1 MICVG
6 EHDMSRDFSRKIAQ
20 SLQDTAMHT
29 ALSRAGLYF
38 DLSRTWAFSDLLDKE
53 ALKRRARQIKEFS
66 IEHLDELLE
75 QLKASVMR
83 HGGHFY
89 IARNAQDA
97 NEYLLKLVRQHG
109 VKKAVK
115 SKSMVT
121 EEIELNKHLES
132 AGVEVIE
139 TDLGERIIQLAGER
153 PFHITG
159 PAIHKSREGVG
170 KLFAEK
176 LGVPYTDDPYEL
188 TTIAR
193 SSLRQHYLEADL
205 GITGANFAV
214 AQTGTFIIVTNEGNG
229 RLTMTLPKIHVIITG
244 TEKVAPTLADALV
257 LLRLLPRS
265 ATGQKLTSY
274 VSLVTPTSPLAPIPD
289 LSPVPSPKEGGEH
302 PFPLGKG
309 AGGVGQDREVH
320 VVLVDNGRSRMRA
333 DALFREALYCIRC
346 GSCMN
351 ICPAFRSVG
360 GHVYAG
366 QTYMGVIGA
375 LWTAF
380 VDYNGHGDLKRAR
393 ELASLCMTCGLCA
406 QECPVQIDLPW
417 RNAQLLSRAN
427 ETLGRKPTDRLKSFA
442 YRNLLPNR
450 KRLARAVRAW
460 QLGARVGLPKI
471 AYAILTRSDE
481 DFAHG
486 IEIVQNHQFAA
497 RFLYERLPE
506 LLANNP
512 KDAQHRVGYFA
523 SCGMDLLYPDA
534 GAATIKVLQH
544 NSCAVHCAEK
554 HVCCGAPA
562 FYYGDEIAAKRLARL
577 NIETLEKLDVDVIIS
592 DEATCSGFLKNY
604 PKLLKDDPGYAQR
617 ADKLSRRIRELSEF
631 LAQIE
636 LKPFQSLSEIV
647 TYHVPCHLARTQRL
661 GEKPLELIKKIPGLE
676 IKELEKSDH
685 CCGGAGT
692 YSTIHHRISL
702 KILEDELERLKATGA
717 QTLMTPC
724 SACMIQHQYGCR
736 KQKLGIQTVH
746 LSELLVRAWG
756 L

>member
-1 MICVG
+1 
-6 EHDMSRDFSRKIAQ
+6 MSRDFSRKIAQ
-20 SLQDTAMHT
+20 SLQDATMYT

-38 DLSRTWAFSDLLDKE
+38 DLSRTWAFADLPDKE

-66 IEHLDELLE
+66 IEYLDELIA
-75 QLKASVMR
+75 QLRESVTR

-89 IARNAQDA
+89 LARNAQDA
-97 NEYLLKLVRQHG
+97 SDYVLWLVRQHG
-109 VKKAVK
+109 VKKVVK
-115 SKSMVT
+115 AKSMVT
-121 EEIELNKHLES
+121 EEIELNKRLES
-132 AGVEVIE
+132 ASVEVIE
-139 TDLGERIIQLAGER
+139 TDLGEHIIQLAGER

-159 PAIHKSREGVG
+159 PAIHKSREAIG

-188 TTIAR
+188 TKIAR

-244 TEKVAPTLADALV
+244 IEKIVPTLADALV
-257 LLRLLPRS
+257 LLKLLPRS
-265 ATGQKLTSY
+265 ATGQKMTSY
-274 VSLVTPTSPLAPIPD
+274 VSLVTPNSA
-289 LSPVPSPKEGGEH
+289 H
-302 PFPLGKG
+302 
-309 AGGVGQDREVH
+309 EVH

-333 DALFREALYCIRC
+333 DALFQEALYCIRC

-351 ICPAFRSVG
+351 ICPAFRAVG

-380 VDYNGHGDLKRAR
+380 VDHNGRGDLERAR

-427 ETLGRKPTDRLKSFA
+427 ETLGRKPADRLKSFA
-442 YRNLLPNR
+442 YRNLLPDR
-450 KRLARAVRAW
+450 KRLARALKAW
-460 QLGARVGLPKI
+460 RLGTRVGLPRL
-471 AYAILTRSDE
+471 AYAIVTRFDE

-486 IEIVQNHQFAA
+486 IEILQNHEFAA
-497 RFLYERLPE
+497 TFLHERLPN
-506 LLANNP
+506 LLASNP
-512 KDAQHRVGYFA
+512 KDARHRAGYFV
-523 SCGMDLLYPDA
+523 SCGIDLLYPDA

-544 NSCAVHCAEK
+544 NGCVVRCAEK
-554 HVCCGAPA
+554 HICCGAPA
-562 FYYGDEIAAKRLARL
+562 FYYGDEFAAKRLARL
-577 NIETLEKLDVDVIIS
+577 NIDTLEKLDAEVIIS

-604 PKLLKDDPGYAQR
+604 PKLLKDDPAYAPR
-617 ADKLSRRIRELSEF
+617 AERLSQRIRELSQF

-636 LKPFQSLSEIV
+636 LKPFQPLPEII

-661 GEKPLELIKKIPGLE
+661 GEKSLELLRKIPGLE

-702 KILEDELERLKATGA
+702 KILEDELGRLKATGA

-736 KQKLGIQTVH
+736 KHKLGIQTVH
-746 LSELLVRAWG
+746 LSELLARAWG
-756 L
+756 VTL

>member
-1 MICVG
+1 MK
-6 EHDMSRDFSRKIAQ
+6 EFSQKIAQ
-20 SLQDTAMHT
+20 SLKDGSMHT
-29 ALSRAGLYF
+29 ALSRASLYF
-38 DLSRTWAFSDLLDKE
+38 DLSRTWAFADLPDKD

-66 IEHLDELLE
+66 IEQLDVLLT
-75 QLKASVMR
+75 QLQESVTR
-83 HGGHFY
+83 SGGHFY
-89 IARNAQDA
+89 LAQDAQQA
-97 NEYLLKLVRQHG
+97 NEYLLKLVRERG

-121 EEIELNKHLES
+121 EELELNKHLEA

-153 PFHITG
+153 PFHIIG
-159 PAIHKSREGVG
+159 PAIHKPREAVG
-170 KLFAEK
+170 KLFSEK

-188 TTIAR
+188 TKIAR
-193 SSLRQHYLEADL
+193 ASLRESYLQADM

-214 AQTGTFIIVTNEGNG
+214 AQTGTFMVITNEGND
-229 RLTMTLPKIHVIITG
+229 RLTMALPKIHVIITG
-244 TEKVAPTLADALV
+244 IEKIVPTLGDALV
-257 LLRLLPRS
+257 LLKLLPRS
-265 ATGQKLTSY
+265 ATAQKLTSY
-274 VSLVTPTSPLAPIPD
+274 VSLVTPTPERD
-289 LSPVPSPKEGGEH
+289 
-302 PFPLGKG
+302 
-309 AGGVGQDREVH
+309 VH
-320 VVLVDNGRSRMRA
+320 VILVDNGRRRMRA
-333 DALFREALYCIRC
+333 DAQFREALYCIRC

-380 VDYNGHGDLKRAR
+380 VDHNGQGDLARAR

-427 ETLGRKPTDRLKSFA
+427 ETLGRTPTDRLKSFV
-442 YRNLLPNR
+442 YRALLPNR

-460 QLGARVGLPKI
+460 QLGKRVGLPRI
-471 AYAILTRSDE
+471 VHAILTRTDE

-486 IEIVQNHQFAA
+486 IEILQSHSFTE
-497 RFLYERLPE
+497 RFLHERLSE
-506 LLANNP
+506 LLAHNP
-512 KDAQHRVGYFA
+512 PDAGHRVGYFV
-523 SCGMDLLYPDA
+523 SCGMDLLYPNA
-534 GAATIKVLQH
+534 GAATIKILQH
-544 NSCAVHCAEK
+544 NSCAVRCTEK
-554 HVCCGAPA
+554 HICCGAPA
-562 FYYGDEIAAKRLARL
+562 FYYGDEIAAKQLARL
-577 NIETLEKLDVDVIIS
+577 NIEILEKLDVDVIIS

-604 PKLLKDDPGYAQR
+604 PKLLRDDSAYAPR
-617 ADKLSRRIRELSEF
+617 AERLSQRIRELSEF

-636 LKPFQSLSEIV
+636 LKPFGSLSEIV
-647 TYHVPCHLARTQRL
+647 TYHAPCHLARTQKL
-661 GEKPLELIKKIPGLE
+661 GEKPLELLRKIPGME

-702 KILEDELERLKATGA
+702 KILNEELERLQATGA

-746 LSELLVRAWG
+746 LSELLARAWG
-756 L
+756 LHSTSM

>member
-1 MICVG
+1 
-6 EHDMSRDFSRKIAQ
+6 MSHNFSKKIAQ
-20 SLQDTAMHT
+20 SLQDTTMHT
-29 ALSRAGLYF
+29 ALSRASLYF
-38 DLSRTWAFSDLLDKE
+38 DLSRTWAFADLPDKD
-53 ALKRRARQIKEFS
+53 ALKRRARQIKESS
-66 IEHLDELLE
+66 IEQLDQLIE
-75 QLKASVMR
+75 QLRANVIR

-89 IARNAQDA
+89 LARTAHDA
-97 NEYLLKLVRQHG
+97 NDYVLKLVREHNI
-109 VKKAVK
+109 KKAVK

-121 EEIELNKHLES
+121 EELELNKHLEA

-159 PAIHKSREGVG
+159 PAIHKPREAVG

-188 TTIAR
+188 TKIAR
-193 SSLRQHYLEADL
+193 ASLRQSYLEADM

-214 AQTGTFIIVTNEGNG
+214 AQTGTFLIITNEGND

-244 TEKVAPTLADALV
+244 IEKVVPTLSDALV
-257 LLRLLPRS
+257 LLKLLPRS

-274 VSLVTPTSPLAPIPD
+274 VSLVTSTPD
-289 LSPVPSPKEGGEH
+289 R
-302 PFPLGKG
+302 
-309 AGGVGQDREVH
+309 DVH
-320 VVLVDNGRSRMRA
+320 VILVDNGRSRMRA
-333 DALFREALYCIRC
+333 NAQFREALYCIRC

-375 LWTAF
+375 IWTAF
-380 VDYNGHGDLKRAR
+380 VDHNGQGDLARAR

-417 RNAQLLSRAN
+417 RNAQVLSYAN
-427 ETLGRKPTDRLKSFA
+427 ETLGRSSTDRLKSFA
-442 YRNLLPNR
+442 YRKLLPDR
-450 KRLARAVRAW
+450 KRLARVVRAW
-460 QLGARVGLPKI
+460 KLGARVGLPKV
-471 AYAILTRSDE
+471 AHAMLTRTDE

-486 IEIVQNHQFAA
+486 IEILQSHQFAEK
-497 RFLYERLPE
+497 FLHERLSE
-506 LLANNP
+506 LLAKNP
-512 KDAQHRVGYFA
+512 QDAKHRVGYFV

-534 GAATIKVLQH
+534 GAATIKILQH
-544 NSCAVHCAEK
+544 NGCTVRCAEK
-554 HVCCGAPA
+554 HICCGAPA
-562 FYYGDEIAAKRLARL
+562 FYYGDELAAKRLARL
-577 NIETLEKLDVDVIIS
+577 NIEILEKLDADVIIS

-604 PKLLKDDPGYAQR
+604 PKLLQDDPAYAQR
-617 ADKLSRRIRELSEF
+617 AEKLSRRIRELSEF

-636 LKPFQSLSEIV
+636 LKPFQALSEIV
-647 TYHVPCHLARTQRL
+647 TYHAPCHLARTQKL
-661 GEKPLELIKKIPGLE
+661 GAKPLELLKKIPGLA
-676 IKELEKSDH
+676 IKELERSDH

-692 YSTIHHRISL
+692 YSTVHHKISL
-702 KILEDELERLKATGA
+702 KILEDELERVKTTGA

-736 KQKLGIQTVH
+736 RQKLGIQTVH
-746 LSELLVRAWG
+746 LSELLARAWG
-756 L
+756 LHSSTEI

>member
-1 MICVG
+1 
-6 EHDMSRDFSRKIAQ
+6 MSSHFSQKIAQ

-29 ALSRAGLYF
+29 ALSRASLYF
-38 DLSRTWAFSDLLDKE
+38 DLSRAWAFADLPDKE

-66 IEHLDELLE
+66 LEHLDELLV
-75 QLKASVMR
+75 QLRESVTR
-83 HGGHFY
+83 HGGRLY
-89 IARNAQDA
+89 LAENAQAA
-97 NEYLLKLVRQHG
+97 NEYLLQLVRERG

-159 PAIHKSREGVG
+159 PAIHKPREAVG

-176 LGVPYTDDPYEL
+176 LSVPYTDDPYEL
-188 TTIAR
+188 TKIAR
-193 SSLRQHYLEADL
+193 ASLRQSYLEADI

-214 AQTGTFIIVTNEGNG
+214 AQTGTFIIITNEGND
-229 RLTMTLPKIHVIITG
+229 RLTMTLPRLHVIVTG
-244 TEKVAPTLADALV
+244 IEKIMPTLADALT
-257 LLRLLPRS
+257 LLKLLPRS
-265 ATGQKLTSY
+265 ATAQKLTSY
-274 VSLVTPTSPLAPIPD
+274 VSLVTPNL
-289 LSPVPSPKEGGEH
+289 
-302 PFPLGKG
+302 
-309 AGGVGQDREVH
+309 DREVH
-320 VVLVDNGRSRMRA
+320 IIVVDNGRSRMRA
-333 DALFREALYCIRC
+333 DAHFREALYCIRC

-351 ICPAFRSVG
+351 ICPAFRTVG

-375 LWTAF
+375 IWTAF
-380 VDYNGHGDLKRAR
+380 VDHNGKGDLERAR

-427 ETLGRKPTDRLKSFA
+427 ETLGRTPTDRLKSFA
-442 YRNLLPNR
+442 YRKLLPDR

-460 QLGARVGLPKI
+460 QLGTRVGLPKI
-471 AYAILTRSDE
+471 AQAILTRTDE

-486 IEIVQNHQFAA
+486 IEILQSHEFAQT
-497 RFLYERLPE
+497 FLHERLAG
-506 LLANNP
+506 LLAKNP
-512 KDAQHRVGYFA
+512 EDPKHHVGYFVG
-523 SCGMDLLYPDA
+523 CGMDLLYPDA
-534 GAATIKVLQH
+534 GAATIKILQH
-544 NSCAVHCAEK
+544 NRCAVHCAEK

-562 FYYGDEIAAKRLARL
+562 FYYGDESAAKHLARL
-577 NIETLEKLDVDVIIS
+577 NIEILEKLDTNIIIS

-604 PKLLKDDPGYAQR
+604 PKLLRDDPVCAHR
-617 ADKLSRRIRELSEF
+617 AERLSQRIRELSEF

-636 LKPFQSLSEIV
+636 LKPFQSLSEVV

-661 GEKPLELIKKIPGLE
+661 GDKPLELLKKIPDLE
-676 IKELEKSDH
+676 IKELERFDH

-702 KILEDELERLKATGA
+702 KIFSAELERLRATGA

-736 KQKLGIQTVH
+736 KEKLQIETVH
-746 LSELLVRAWG
+746 LSELLARAWR

>member
-1 MICVG
+1 MK
-6 EHDMSRDFSRKIAQ
+6 EFSQKIAQ
-20 SLQDTAMHT
+20 SLKDGSMHT
-29 ALSRAGLYF
+29 ALSRASLYF
-38 DLSRTWAFSDLLDKE
+38 DLSRTWAFADLPDKD

-66 IEHLDELLE
+66 IEQLDVLLT
-75 QLKASVMR
+75 QLQESVTR
-83 HGGHFY
+83 SGGHFY
-89 IARNAQDA
+89 LAQDAQQA
-97 NEYLLKLVRQHG
+97 NEYLLKLVRERG

-121 EEIELNKHLES
+121 EELELNKHLEA

-153 PFHITG
+153 PFHIIG
-159 PAIHKSREGVG
+159 PAIHKPREAVG
-170 KLFAEK
+170 KLFSEK

-188 TTIAR
+188 TKIAR
-193 SSLRQHYLEADL
+193 ASLRESYLQADM

-214 AQTGTFIIVTNEGNG
+214 AQTGTFMVITNEGND
-229 RLTMTLPKIHVIITG
+229 RLTMALPKIHVIITG
-244 TEKVAPTLADALV
+244 IEKIVPTLGDALV
-257 LLRLLPRS
+257 LLKLLPRS
-265 ATGQKLTSY
+265 ATAQKLTSY
-274 VSLVTPTSPLAPIPD
+274 VSLVTPTPERD
-289 LSPVPSPKEGGEH
+289 
-302 PFPLGKG
+302 
-309 AGGVGQDREVH
+309 VH
-320 VVLVDNGRSRMRA
+320 VILVDNGRRRMRA
-333 DALFREALYCIRC
+333 DAQFREALYCIRC

-380 VDYNGHGDLKRAR
+380 VDHNGQGDLARAR

-427 ETLGRKPTDRLKSFA
+427 ETLGRTPTDRLKSFV
-442 YRNLLPNR
+442 YRALLPNR

-460 QLGARVGLPKI
+460 QLGKRVGLPRI
-471 AYAILTRSDE
+471 VHAILTRTDE

-486 IEIVQNHQFAA
+486 IEILQSHSFTE
-497 RFLYERLPE
+497 RFLHERLSE
-506 LLANNP
+506 LLAHNP
-512 KDAQHRVGYFA
+512 PDAGHRVGYFI
-523 SCGMDLLYPDA
+523 SCGMDLLYPNA
-534 GAATIKVLQH
+534 GAATIKILQH
-544 NSCAVHCAEK
+544 NSCAVRCTEK
-554 HVCCGAPA
+554 HICCGAPA
-562 FYYGDEIAAKRLARL
+562 FYYGDEIAAKQLARL
-577 NIETLEKLDVDVIIS
+577 NIDVLEKLDTDVIIS

-604 PKLLKDDPGYAQR
+604 PKLLRDDSAYAPR
-617 ADKLSRRIRELSEF
+617 AERLSQRIRELSEF

-636 LKPFQSLSEIV
+636 LKPFGSLSEIV
-647 TYHVPCHLARTQRL
+647 TYHAPCHLARTQKL
-661 GEKPLELIKKIPGLE
+661 GEKPLELLRKIPGME

-702 KILEDELERLKATGA
+702 KILNEELERLQATGA

-746 LSELLVRAWG
+746 LSELLARAWG
-756 L
+756 LHSTSM

>member
-1 MICVG
+1 
-6 EHDMSRDFSRKIAQ
+6 MSRDFSYKIAQ
-20 SLQDTAMHT
+20 SLQDTMMHT
-29 ALSRAGLYF
+29 ALSRASLYF
-38 DLSRTWAFSDLLDKE
+38 DLSRTWAFADLPNKD

-66 IEHLDELLE
+66 IEHLDELIA
-75 QLKASVMR
+75 QLRESVIR

-89 IARNAQDA
+89 LAPTAQTA
-97 NEYLLKLVRQHG
+97 NDYVLKLVRARN

-159 PAIHKSREGVG
+159 PAIHKPREAVG

-176 LGVPYTDDPYEL
+176 LGVPYTNDPYEL
-188 TTIAR
+188 TKIAR
-193 SSLRQHYLEADL
+193 ASLRQSYLEADL

-214 AQTGTFIIVTNEGNG
+214 AQTGTFLVITNEGNA
-229 RLTMTLPKIHVIITG
+229 RLTMTLPKVHVIITG
-244 TEKVAPTLADALV
+244 IEKIVPTLADALV
-257 LLRLLPRS
+257 LLKLLPRS

-274 VSLVTPTSPLAPIPD
+274 VSLVTPTSPPAPPRHGEGS
-289 LSPVPSPKEGGEH
+289 LPPSL
-302 PFPLGKG
+302 LGKG
-309 AGGVGQDREVH
+309 ARGLGHDREVH
-320 VVLVDNGRSRMRA
+320 VIVVDNGRSRMRA
-333 DALFREALYCIRC
+333 DAQFREALYCIRC

-375 LWTAF
+375 IWTAF
-380 VDYNGHGDLKRAR
+380 VDHNGQGDLARAR

-427 ETLGRKPTDRLKSFA
+427 EHLGRTPTDRLKSFA
-442 YRNLLPNR
+442 YRKLLPNR

-471 AYAILTRSDE
+471 VHAILTRTDE
-481 DFAHG
+481 DLAHG
-486 IEIVQNHQFAA
+486 IEIVQSHQFAQK
-497 RFLYERLPE
+497 FLHERLAE
-506 LLANNP
+506 LLAHNP
-512 KDAQHRVGYFA
+512 QGAQHRVGYFV
-523 SCGMDLLYPDA
+523 SCGMDLLYPSA
-534 GAATIKVLQH
+534 GAATIKILQH
-544 NSCAVHCAEK
+544 NGCAVRCAEK
-554 HVCCGAPA
+554 HICCGAPA
-562 FYYGDEIAAKRLARL
+562 FYYGDELAAKNLARL
-577 NIETLEKLDVDVIIS
+577 NIEILEKLDADVIIS
-592 DEATCSGFLKNY
+592 DEATCSGFVKSY
-604 PKLLKDDPGYAQR
+604 PKLLKDDPTYAQR
-617 ADKLSRRIRELSEF
+617 AEKLSQRIRELSEF
-631 LAQIE
+631 LSQIE
-636 LKPFQSLSEIV
+636 LNPFQPLSEIV
-647 TYHVPCHLARTQRL
+647 TYHAPCHLVRTQKL
-661 GEKPLELIKKIPGLE
+661 GEKPLELLRKIPGLQ
-676 IKELEKSDH
+676 IRELEKSDH

-692 YSTIHHRISL
+692 YSTIHHKISL

-736 KQKLGIQTVH
+736 RQNLGIQTVH
-746 LSELLVRAWG
+746 LSELLARAWG
-756 L
+756 IV

>member
-1 MICVG
+1 MISAG
-6 EHDMSRDFSRKIAQ
+6 EHAMSRDFSRKIAQ
-20 SLQDTAMHT
+20 SLQDTTMHT

-38 DLSRTWAFSDLLDKE
+38 DLSRTWAFADLPNKD
-53 ALKRRARQIKEFS
+53 ALKRRARQIKELAM
-66 IEHLDELLE
+66 EHLDELIE
-75 QLKASVMR
+75 QLRASVTR

-89 IARNAQDA
+89 LAHDAQQA
-97 NEYLLKLVRQHG
+97 NEYLLKLVRERG
-109 VKKAVK
+109 VKRAVK
-115 SKSMVT
+115 AKSMVT

-132 AGVEVIE
+132 VGVEVIE

-159 PAIHKSREGVG
+159 PAIHKSREAIG

-176 LGVPYTDDPYEL
+176 LKVPYTDDPYEL
-188 TTIAR
+188 TKIAR
-193 SSLRQHYLEADL
+193 ASLRKSYLEADM

-214 AQTGTFIIVTNEGNG
+214 AQTGTFIVITNEGNG

-244 TEKVAPTLADALV
+244 IEKIVPTLADALI
-257 LLRLLPRS
+257 LLKLLPRS

-274 VSLVTPTSPLAPIPD
+274 VSLVTPTSP
-289 LSPVPSPKEGGEH
+289 PVGEGARE
-302 PFPLGKG
+302 LGH
-309 AGGVGQDREVH
+309 DREVH
-320 VVLVDNGRSRMRA
+320 VVLVNNGRIRMRA
-333 DALFREALYCIRC
+333 DAQFREALYCIRC

-380 VDYNGHGDLKRAR
+380 VDHNGKGDLARAR

-406 QECPVQIDLPW
+406 QECPVMIDLPW

-427 ETLGRKPTDRLKSFA
+427 EALGRTPTDRLKSFA
-442 YRNLLPNR
+442 YRRLLPNR
-450 KRLARAVRAW
+450 RRLARAVRAW
-460 QLGARVGLPKI
+460 RLGSRVGLPKI
-471 AYAILTRSDE
+471 AHAILTRTDE
-481 DFAHG
+481 DLAHG
-486 IEIVQNHQFAA
+486 IEILQGHQFAE
-497 RFLYERLPE
+497 RFLHERLSEVLVQNP
-506 LLANNP
+506 NNP
-512 KDAQHRVGYFA
+512 KHRVGYFVG
-523 SCGMDLLYPDA
+523 CGMDLLYPDA
-534 GAATIKVLQH
+534 GTATIKVLQH
-544 NSCAVHCAEK
+544 NGCAVFCAEK

-562 FYYGDEIAAKRLARL
+562 FYYGDEIAAKRLARF
-577 NIETLEKLDVDVIIS
+577 NIEILEKLDAEIIIS

-604 PKLLKDDPGYAQR
+604 SKLLQDDPAYAKR
-617 ADKLSRRIRELSEF
+617 AEKLSQRIRELSEF

-636 LKPFQSLSEIV
+636 LKPFQSLAEIV
-647 TYHVPCHLARTQRL
+647 TYHAPCHLARTQNL
-661 GEKPLELIKKIPGLE
+661 GEKPVELLKKIPGLE
-676 IKELEKSDH
+676 IKQLERSDH

-702 KILEDELERLKATGA
+702 KILTDELERVKATGA

-736 KQKLGIQTVH
+736 RQNLGIQTAH
-746 LSELLVRAWG
+746 LSELLAKAQG
-756 L
+756 LI

>member
-1 MICVG
+1 
-6 EHDMSRDFSRKIAQ
+6 MSRDFSHKIAQ
-20 SLQDTAMHT
+20 SLQDATMYT
-29 ALSRAGLYF
+29 ALSRASLYF
-38 DLSRTWAFSDLLDKE
+38 DLSRTWAFADLPDKE
-53 ALKRRARQIKEFS
+53 ALKRRARQIKELS
-66 IEHLDELLE
+66 IERLDELIAQVRE
-75 QLKASVMR
+75 NVTR
-83 HGGHFY
+83 RGGHFY
-89 IARNAQDA
+89 LASSAQDA
-97 NEYLLKLVRQHG
+97 NDYILQLVRQYG
-109 VKKAVK
+109 VKRAVK

-159 PAIHKSREGVG
+159 PAIHKPREAIG

-188 TTIAR
+188 TKIAR

-214 AQTGTFIIVTNEGNG
+214 AQTGTFIIVTNEGND

-244 TEKVAPTLADALV
+244 IEKIVPTLADALV
-257 LLRLLPRS
+257 LLKLLPRS
-265 ATGQKLTSY
+265 ATGQKMTSY
-274 VSLVTPTSPLAPIPD
+274 VSLVTPTSA
-289 LSPVPSPKEGGEH
+289 H
-302 PFPLGKG
+302 
-309 AGGVGQDREVH
+309 EVH

-351 ICPAFRSVG
+351 ICPAFRAVG

-380 VDYNGHGDLKRAR
+380 VDHNGQGDLERAR

-417 RNAQLLSRAN
+417 RNAQLLSRTN
-427 ETLGRKPTDRLKSFA
+427 ETLGRKPVDRLKSFA
-442 YRNLLPNR
+442 YRNLLPDR
-450 KRLARAVRAW
+450 KRLACAVRAW
-460 QLGARVGLPKI
+460 RLGTRVGLPRL
-471 AYAILTRSDE
+471 AYAIVTRSDE

-486 IEIVQNHQFAA
+486 IEILQNHEFAA
-497 RFLYERLPE
+497 PFLHERLPN

-512 KDAQHRVGYFA
+512 KDARHRVGYFVG
-523 SCGMDLLYPDA
+523 CGIDLLYPDA

-544 NSCAVHCAEK
+544 HGCVVCCAEK
-554 HVCCGAPA
+554 HICCGAPA

-577 NIETLEKLDVDVIIS
+577 NIETLEKLDADVIIS

-604 PKLLKDDPGYAQR
+604 PKLLKDDPAYASR
-617 ADKLSRRIRELSEF
+617 AERLSQRIRELSEF

-636 LKPFQSLSEIV
+636 LKPFQPLPEIV
-647 TYHVPCHLARTQRL
+647 TYHMPCHLARTQRL

-736 KQKLGIQTVH
+736 KHRLRIQTVH
-746 LSELLVRAWG
+746 LSELLAWAWG
-756 L
+756 LYRAPH

>member
-1 MICVG
+1 MK
-6 EHDMSRDFSRKIAQ
+6 EFSQKIAQ
-20 SLQDTAMHT
+20 SLKDGSMHT
-29 ALSRAGLYF
+29 ALSRASLYF
-38 DLSRTWAFSDLLDKE
+38 DLSRTWAFADLPDKD

-66 IEHLDELLE
+66 IEQLDVLLT
-75 QLKASVMR
+75 QLQESVTR
-83 HGGHFY
+83 SGGHFY
-89 IARNAQDA
+89 LAQDAQQA
-97 NEYLLKLVRQHG
+97 NEYLLKLVRERG

-121 EEIELNKHLES
+121 EELELNKHLEA

-153 PFHITG
+153 PFHIIG
-159 PAIHKSREGVG
+159 PAIHKPREAVG
-170 KLFAEK
+170 KLFSEK

-188 TTIAR
+188 TKIAR
-193 SSLRQHYLEADL
+193 ASLRESYLQADM

-214 AQTGTFIIVTNEGNG
+214 AQTGTFMVITNEGND
-229 RLTMTLPKIHVIITG
+229 RLTMALPKIHVIITG
-244 TEKVAPTLADALV
+244 IEKIVPTLGDALV
-257 LLRLLPRS
+257 LLKLLPRS
-265 ATGQKLTSY
+265 ATAQKLTSY
-274 VSLVTPTSPLAPIPD
+274 VSLVTPTPERD
-289 LSPVPSPKEGGEH
+289 
-302 PFPLGKG
+302 
-309 AGGVGQDREVH
+309 VH
-320 VVLVDNGRSRMRA
+320 VILVDNGRRRMRA
-333 DALFREALYCIRC
+333 DAQFREALYCIRC

-380 VDYNGHGDLKRAR
+380 VDHNGQGDLARAR

-427 ETLGRKPTDRLKSFA
+427 ETLGRTPTDRLKSFV
-442 YRNLLPNR
+442 YRALLPNR

-460 QLGARVGLPKI
+460 QLGKRVGLPRI
-471 AYAILTRSDE
+471 VHAILTRTDE

-486 IEIVQNHQFAA
+486 IEILQSHSFTE
-497 RFLYERLPE
+497 RFLHERLSE
-506 LLANNP
+506 LLAHNP
-512 KDAQHRVGYFA
+512 PDAGHRVGYFV
-523 SCGMDLLYPDA
+523 SCGMDLLYPNA
-534 GAATIKVLQH
+534 GAATIKILQH
-544 NSCAVHCAEK
+544 NSCAVRCTEK
-554 HVCCGAPA
+554 HICCGAPA
-562 FYYGDEIAAKRLARL
+562 FYYGDEIAAKQLARL
-577 NIETLEKLDVDVIIS
+577 NIDVLEKLDTDVIIS

-604 PKLLKDDPGYAQR
+604 PKLLRDDSAYAPR
-617 ADKLSRRIRELSEF
+617 AERLSQRIRELSEF

-636 LKPFQSLSEIV
+636 LKPFGSLSEIV
-647 TYHVPCHLARTQRL
+647 TYHAPCHLARTQKL
-661 GEKPLELIKKIPGLE
+661 GEKPLELLRKIPGME

-702 KILEDELERLKATGA
+702 KILNEELERLQATGA

-746 LSELLVRAWG
+746 LSELLARAWG
-756 L
+756 LHSTSM